1 MTTVRNLSILSLALS
16 LYIAGQIFDF
26 PSISVPFSLFIV
38 GVFIGVIRKP
48 YNYYLYIVTV
58 LAELPNVFITYGKM
72 LVTMDAEIKAL
83 LGTIMIFMKQTTAM
97 TTISQ
102 TQSWWMPI
110 YMIGAGGIFIWVLA
124 DTVKALIKNP
134 RLFIIISSY
143 PMFVLVFA
151 FGFMTLYML
160 TLVPSLVSYVS
171 TTMPIPTQEQMVDF
185 IIPMCRNMF
194 IYVNVFTEIV
204 SIVLAP
210 IYAYAVA
217 RELKIYK
224 RLGIGV

>member
-38 GVFIGVIRKP
+38 GVFIGVVRKP

-58 LAELPNVFITYGKM
+58 LAELPNVFISYGQM
-72 LVTMDAEIKAL
+72 LLTLDAEIKSL
-83 LGTIMIFMKQTTAM
+83 LGTIMLFMKQGTT
-97 TTISQ
+97 TTLIEQ
-102 TQSWWMPI
+102 TQSWWMPVYVI
-110 YMIGAGGIFIWVLA
+110 CMGGIFVWILV
-124 DTVKALIKNP
+124 DTIKALIKNA
-134 RLFIIISSY
+134 RLFLIISSY
-143 PMFVLVFA
+143 PIFVLTFS
-151 FGFMTLYML
+151 FSFMTLYMFMIL
-160 TLVPSLVSYVS
+160 PTLVNYI
-171 TTMPIPTQEQMVDF
+171 TTTTPYPTLELMVDF
-185 IIPMCRNMF
+185 ITPMCRNIF
-194 IYVNVFTEIV
+194 IYVMVFTSII

-224 RLGIGV
+224 RLGIGK